1 QLTKEH
7 DRLIRDAEA
16 RTEVEAQAFG
26 EYSLGS
32 TRRVSEFLLDLRA
45 SWLAGRDVFEQVIHE
60 RQEVVRDLTFQ
71 VSVIDENGM
80 LVYSS
85 IGPVSDRV

>member
-1 QLTKEH
+1 
-7 DRLIRDAEA
+7 
-16 RTEVEAQAFG
+16 
-26 EYSLGS
+26 S

-85 IGPVSDRV
+85 IGPVSDRVDLSQREHFRVHKESGGRDTLFISDPVQG